1 MKLRLMLITGILL
14 ATISFAEDEFSG
26 YSLKEATEFRQQ
38 WTMAN
43 WDKGG
48 PLMRYVFLNMSEFWN
63 HSVIDRGGPVRSLP
77 DALRSDVAEFV
88 TTTDD
93 GKMSLSDYVNNSTV
107 NGALVVHHG
116 QVVFE
121 SYPRMLAE
129 DKHNYMSV
137 SKPFASTLVAILEDR
152 ELVDVSKPIERY
164 LPQMAGTG
172 WEGIRVIDILDM
184 ASGIGCLEGEE
195 GSYTNPETCYYHF
208 EASLGW
214 VPSVRVYVAQYLRPR
229 LACRGNHRQDLYRPS
244 VRRNLAEDGRCIRRH
259 NHGTTTR
266 CADRSRWDQFN
277 LARHGALRSPVH
289 ARCAKDDGSADFRFL
304 SSEDPDRRPARDFQR
319 RPRARSAKNRWRA
332 G

>member
-137 SKPFASTLVAILEDR
+137 SKPFASTLVAIL
-152 ELVDVSKPIERY
+152 S
-164 LPQMAGTG
+164 M
-172 WEGIRVIDILDM
+172 
-184 ASGIGCLEGEE
+184 
-195 GSYTNPETCYYHF
+195 
-208 EASLGW
+208 
-214 VPSVRVYVAQYLRPR
+214 
-229 LACRGNHRQDLYRPS
+229 
-244 VRRNLAEDGRCIRRH
+244 
-259 NHGTTTR
+259 
-266 CADRSRWDQFN
+266 
-277 LARHGALRSPVH
+277 
-289 ARCAKDDGSADFRFL
+289 
-304 SSEDPDRRPARDFQR
+304 
-319 RPRARSAKNRWRA
+319 
-332 G
+332 